1 MEQEQQEQARQPV
14 PDSSPKAWERDII
27 NRLAFAGL
35 NEQRRSRRWGIF
47 FKVLGFSYLFLL
59 LFLMFAGKW
68 GELEPSGAGKQ
79 HTAVVEVQGVIDE
92 NAQASADSIITALRA
107 AFRNENTAAVIM
119 RINSPG
125 GSPVQAGYVYDEIR
139 RLRQQ
144 HPDIPLYA
152 VITDIGASGGYYI
165 AAAADKIYADKASI
179 VGSIGVTMS
188 PFSMSSFGFTEA
200 MEKLGIQRRLLTS
213 GESKSLLDPFSPL
226 DPEEMGHVKKMLDN
240 IHTQFINA
248 VRSGRGERLQDN
260 PAIFSG
266 LIWTGEEGM
275 ELGLVDALGSTS
287 FVAREVIGVEEIVDY
302 TLRPNPLEQF
312 AERLGVALGKGLF
325 SVLDLPY

>member
-1 MEQEQQEQARQPV
+1 MEESKQTRPPESASTPEN
-14 PDSSPKAWERDII
+14 WERDII
-27 NRLAFAGL
+27 NRLAFASL
-35 NEQRRSRRWGIF
+35 NEQRRTRRWGVF
-47 FKVLGFSYLFLL
+47 FKILGFSYLFLL
-59 LFLMFAGKW
+59 LFLLFSGEW
-68 GELEPSGAGKQ
+68 GELETSTGK
-79 HTAVVEVQGVIDE
+79 HTALVEIQGVIDE

-107 AFRNENTAAVIM
+107 AFGSGNTAAVIL

-165 AAAADKIYADKASI
+165 AAAADSIYADKASI

-200 MEKLGIQRRLLTS
+200 MKKLGIQRRLLTS

-226 DPEEMGHVKKMLDN
+226 KPEETEHIKKMLDN
-240 IHTQFINA
+240 IHSQFIDA
-248 VRSGRGERLQDN
+248 VRTGRGDRLQDN

-266 LIWTGEEGM
+266 LIWTGEEGVA
-275 ELGLVDALGSTS
+275 LGLVDALGSTS
-287 FVAREVIGVEEIVDY
+287 YVAREVIGVEEIVDY
-302 TLRPNPLEQF
+302 TLHPNYLDRF
-312 AERLGVALGKGLF
+312 AERLGAALGKGII
-325 SVLDLPY
+325 SVINSSH

>member
-1 MEQEQQEQARQPV
+1 MEESKQTRPPESGSTPEN
-14 PDSSPKAWERDII
+14 WERDII
-27 NRLAFAGL
+27 NRLAFASL
-35 NEQRRSRRWGIF
+35 NEQRRTRRWGIF
-47 FKVLGFSYLFLL
+47 FKILGFSYLFLL
-59 LFLMFAGKW
+59 LFLLFSGEWGDLETSVGK
-68 GELEPSGAGKQ
+68 
-79 HTAVVEVQGVIDE
+79 HTALVEIQGVIDE

-107 AFRNENTAAVIM
+107 AFGSGNTAAVIL

-152 VITDIGASGGYYI
+152 VITDMGASGGYYI
-165 AAAADKIYADKASI
+165 AAAADSIYADKASI

-200 MEKLGIQRRLLTS
+200 MKKLGIQRRLLTS

-226 DPEEMGHVKKMLDN
+226 KPEETEHIKKMLDN
-240 IHTQFINA
+240 IHSQFIDA
-248 VRSGRGERLQDN
+248 VRTGRGDRLQDN

-266 LIWTGEEGM
+266 LIWTGEEGVA
-275 ELGLVDALGSTS
+275 LGLVDALGSAS
-287 FVAREVIGVEEIVDY
+287 YVAREVIGVEEIVDY
-302 TLRPNPLEQF
+302 TLHPNYLDRF
-312 AERLGVALGKGLF
+312 AERLGAALGKGII
-325 SVLDLPY
+325 SMINLPH

>member
-1 MEQEQQEQARQPV
+1 MEQQKQPGPESNPQNV
-14 PDSSPKAWERDII
+14 PQGREWDII
-27 NRLAFAGL
+27 NRLAFASL

-59 LFLMFAGKW
+59 LFLMFSGKW
-68 GELEPSGAGKQ
+68 GELETDTGKK
-79 HTAVVEVQGVIDE
+79 HTAVIEVQGVIDE

-107 AFRNENTAAVIM
+107 AFRSDNTVAVIM

-144 HPDIPLYA
+144 NPDIPLYA
-152 VITDIGASGGYYI
+152 VISDIGASGGYYI
-165 AAAADKIYADKASI
+165 AAAADSIYADKASI

-226 DPEEMGHVKKMLDN
+226 EPEESKHVKKMLDN
-240 IHTQFINA
+240 IHNQFIAA
-248 VRSGRGERLQDN
+248 VRTGRGDRLQDN

-266 LIWTGEEGM
+266 LIWTGEEGV

-312 AERLGVALGKGLF
+312 VERLGVALGKGIL
-325 SVLDLPY
+325 SVLNLPY

>member
-1 MEQEQQEQARQPV
+1 MMEQSKQSEQPASESTSQN
-14 PDSSPKAWERDII
+14 WERDII
-27 NRLAFAGL
+27 NRLAFASL

-47 FKVLGFSYLFLL
+47 FKILAFGYLFLL
-59 LFLMFAGKW
+59 LFFLFSGEW
-68 GELEPSGAGKQ
+68 GELESAVGK
-79 HTAVVEVQGVIDE
+79 HTALVEVQGVIDE

-107 AFRNENTAAVIM
+107 AFGSENTAAVIM

-152 VITDIGASGGYYI
+152 VISDMGASGGYYI

-200 MEKLGIQRRLLTS
+200 MKKLGIQRRLLTS

-226 DPEEMGHVKKMLDN
+226 KPKDTEHIKKLLDN

-248 VRSGRGERLQDN
+248 VRTGRGDRLQDD

-266 LIWTGEEGM
+266 LIWTGEEGVA
-275 ELGLVDALGSTS
+275 LGLVDALGSTS

-302 TLRPNPLEQF
+302 TLRPNYLDRF
-312 AERLGVALGKGLF
+312 AERLGVALGKGIF
-325 SVLDLPY
+325 SVVNLPH